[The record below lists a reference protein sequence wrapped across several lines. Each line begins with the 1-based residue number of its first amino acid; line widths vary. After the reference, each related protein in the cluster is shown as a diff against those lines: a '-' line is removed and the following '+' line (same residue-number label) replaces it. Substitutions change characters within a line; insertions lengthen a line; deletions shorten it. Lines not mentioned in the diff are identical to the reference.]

1 MTLDELDRLHA
12 AATAGEW
19 VVSHDR
25 NAQPNLYSRDADGF
39 EHWLAILPHQC
50 LVSLEVLANANAAS
64 IVAMHNAWPA
74 ISARIRAADVD
85 AANLRVMLDRALGE
99 NVGLRAECERLRA
112 ALRSV
117 LAEHDGMHDDDC
129 DVRGMS
135 TGDDGVSHN
144 AWGEE
149 RRCTCGST
157 GSRNA
162 ARAALGEP

>member
-1 MTLDELDRLHA
+1 MNLDELDRLHA

-74 ISARIRAADVD
+74 ISARLRAA
-85 AANLRVMLDRALGE
+85 E
-99 NVGLRAECERLRA
+99 AELERLRG
-112 ALRSV
+112 ALRNV
-117 LAEHDGMHDDDC
+117 RDGYDC
-129 DVRGMS
+129 DEDAHKYG
-135 TGDDGVSHN
+135 TIC
-144 AWGEE
+144 
-149 RRCTCGST
+149 RRCD
-157 GSRNA
+157 